1 MPKARKKKTTEFDNA
16 PVKSVFLYGNPNK
29 GKLAVL
35 WQMERKY
42 VELINFNVEALMN
55 IPDIYLQLIKNDKK
69 DPYIRLL
76 QKQLRPK
83 DINSAFCQNAFDSAF
98 TKLSNRLDSIRLEM
112 LKTTDSIFCK
122 SKVLFGLSLN
132 HASKDEMIAFIRG
145 LIRASRKDVP
155 FYQECLSTLTDM

>member
-1 MPKARKKKTTEFDNA
+1 MPNARKKKTTEFDNN

-29 GKLAVL
+29 GKLSVL

-42 VELINFNVEALMN
+42 VELINFNIEALMN

-98 TKLSNRLDSIRLEM
+98 TKLSNRLDSIR
-112 LKTTDSIFCK
+112 C
-122 SKVLFGLSLN
+122 
-132 HASKDEMIAFIRG
+132 
-145 LIRASRKDVP
+145 
-155 FYQECLSTLTDM
+155 